1 MEAIMGAMD
10 WINGIAWGW
19 PGMIVVVGGG
29 LYLTIRLAGFQFVNF
44 GRAFKLL
51 VRKATPDL
59 VDVTKGQITPRQA
72 LWAATAATVGNG
84 NLAGVATAIAMGGPG
99 AVFWMWITALVGMAT
114 KSAEVMLGR
123 HFRTINPDGSISG
136 GPMYYLTKGLNM
148 KWLGWIFAL
157 FAAIAAPGIGLMV
170 QSNSSA
176 FALEFGFGVPRL
188 ATGIV
193 MAIALGLVIIGG
205 IKIIAK
211 VTEALVPVMGV
222 FYIIVAIIV
231 LAMNVVDIGPALGL
245 IFKHAFTPYAP
256 IAGVIG
262 YMVAQTMRFG
272 VARGI
277 FSNEAGLG
285 SAPIVHAA
293 STIRNPIHQGYLGIF
308 EVFLDT
314 LAINTM
320 TALVILTSGVFGTA
334 AYFATE
340 PFLTSTP
347 LLIAGYTATI
357 GGWGAPLV
365 GVASFLF
372 GFSTM
377 LTWSYYGERSLCFIT
392 GERRMVHLV
401 YRSIFVVLCVW
412 GALQTIAFVWLF
424 TDTTNGLMLLPNMIA
439 LVLLAGTLYRFT
451 KGWAKEDILRRV
463 ERVEK
468 GE

>member
-1 MEAIMGAMD
+1 MEAIMAAMD

-44 GRAFKLL
+44 GRAFKMLGK
-51 VRKATPDL
+51 RATPDI
-59 VDVTKGQITPRQA
+59 VDTTKGQITPLQS

-170 QSNSSA
+170 QSNSA
-176 FALEFGFGVPRL
+176 AWALEFGFGVPRL

-211 VTEALVPVMGV
+211 VTERLVPFMCAIYILAALV
-222 FYIIVAIIV
+222 V
-231 LAMNVVDIGPALGL
+231 LAINVVDIGPALGA
-245 IFKHAFTPYAP
+245 IFKYAFTPTAP
-256 IAGVIG
+256 IAGFLG
-262 YMVAQTMRFG
+262 YAVAQSMRFG

-314 LAINTM
+314 IVICTL

-340 PFLTSTP
+340 PFLSSTP
-347 LLIAGYTATI
+347 LALAAFTATV
-357 GGWGAPLV
+357 GGLGAPLIA
-365 GVASFLF
+365 VASFLF

-377 LTWSYYGERSLCFIT
+377 LTWAYYGERSLCFIT
-392 GERRMVHLV
+392 GERRVVHLV

-439 LVLLAGTLYRFT
+439 LVLLSGTLFKLT
-451 KGWAKEDILRRV
+451 KGWAKEDIMRRV
-463 ERVEK
+463 EREEK